1 MISGE
6 AFAAMEEIAFA
17 ATPVTMLQYLHG
29 ASVDAAQHPSDTLK
43 EDRDAGREQGDGKT
57 ATAKEAA
64 MKADPASWLTDCH
77 STQISIRL
85 CRAIFQSRTDIPQ
98 ARRVASR
105 RPSLHTNRKE
115 R

>member
-1 MISGE
+1 
-6 AFAAMEEIAFA
+6 MEEIAFA

-64 MKADPASWLTDCH
+64 MKADPGEVHPTVDQSTGSKFELTD
-77 STQISIRL
+77 
-85 CRAIFQSRTDIPQ
+85 
-98 ARRVASR
+98 
-105 RPSLHTNRKE
+105 
-115 R
+115 